1 MANLEE
7 TAQPSP
13 VGAGGPYEMGVA
25 RVGNTSF
32 NVFLNAPRNLCQLYQ
47 EAVTSSGSKDF
58 YVFDDERFSYA
69 EAWRQSRRVAAS
81 LAAMGVEKGD
91 RVGIS
96 MRNYPEWILAFMGIS
111 SLGAVTVAMNAWWSG
126 EEMLYAIED
135 SGLSTLFVDH
145 ERLEHLG
152 PYLDE
157 IDLNVVAVRT
167 DHTSGHGVV
176 GWQRFLDIGDG
187 IPPQTDVAPDDP
199 ATILYTSG
207 STAHPKGVVSSHRAI
222 LHSILGL
229 EASAELRRTA
239 SNRPQRLQPHPP
251 AMILT
256 VPLFHV
262 TGLNVQMLSSFRR
275 GRKLVGMY
283 KWDAEKALAIIERER
298 ITQFNGVPTMAWE
311 MVNSPAFDRYDTSSL
326 KIMGG
331 GGAAMAPE
339 HSRQI
344 SRRTGGSVAPGAGYG
359 MTETNGLGTAISG
372 PELLDRPKSCGRPV
386 PPLVEIK
393 VVDADG
399 HPQPSEVTGE
409 IWIRGPMNFSGYWN
423 RPADTAATLTD
434 GWVHTGD
441 LGHLDP
447 DGYLHITDRA
457 KDLVIRGGEN
467 IGCQEVEAVIYE
479 HPQVAEC
486 VVFGVPDPR
495 LGETVATVISMRPGA
510 TLTAGDIRSHV
521 GEHMARFKVPEH
533 IWIRAEPLPRT
544 ASGKLFKRALRD
556 EAVTLL
562 AEQRVA
568 S

>member
-1 MANLEE
+1 MQHPQESE
-7 TAQPSP
+7 STSP
-13 VGAGGPYEMGVA
+13 LAPGGPYELGVA
-25 RVGNTSF
+25 RVGDASF
-32 NVFLNAPRNLCQLYQ
+32 NVFLKAPRNLARLYQ
-47 EAVTSSGSKDF
+47 DAVAEWGAEDF
-58 YVFDDERFSYA
+58 YVYEDERYSYA
-69 EAWRQSRRVAAS
+69 EAWRQAQRVAAS

-135 SGLSTLFVDH
+135 SGLTTLFVDH
-145 ERLEHLG
+145 ERHEHVS
-152 PYLDE
+152 PFLDE

-167 DHTSGHGVV
+167 AHTSGHGVV
-176 GWQRFLDIGDG
+176 GWRRFLDIGDG
-187 IPPQTDVAPDDP
+187 RPPEVDVAPDDP
-199 ATILYTSG
+199 VTILYTSG
-207 STAHPKGVVSSHRAI
+207 STSHPKGVVSSHRAI

-229 EASAELRRTA
+229 EAAAEIRRA
-239 SNRPQRLQPHPP
+239 SSNRPRKRHSHPP

-311 MVNSPAFDRYDTSSL
+311 MVNSPAFERYDTSSL

-359 MTETNGLGTAISG
+359 MTETNGLGTSISG
-372 PELLDRPKSCGRPV
+372 PELLDRPRSCGRPV

-393 VVDADG
+393 VVDEAGNKLDPG
-399 HPQPSEVTGE
+399 VTGE

-423 RPADTAATLTD
+423 RPADTAGTLTE

-441 LGHLDP
+441 LGHLDA
-447 DGYLHITDRA
+447 DGYLYITDRA

-486 VVFGVPDPR
+486 VVFGVPDTR
-495 LGETVATVISMRPGA
+495 LGETVATVISVRPGA
-510 TLTAGDIRSHV
+510 TLTAGDVRSHV

-533 IWIRAEPLPRT
+533 VWIRTEPLPRT

-556 EAVTLL
+556 EAVALL
-562 AEQRVA
+562 ADQRKA